1 MPNQLGIRSWMSAGL
16 VLAGCSA
23 LALAQASTHK
33 VGRQIDERLAV
44 TLEGNVH
51 PLARAEFDR
60 GLVSP
65 DIRLEQMV
73 LVLKTSASRQAELDA
88 MVEAQHDPQ
97 SPFYHRWLTPA
108 EYGARFGVSAQQMA
122 QVTGWLAG
130 HGFEVNE
137 IPVSNRLII
146 FSGSAGQVADT
157 FHTELHHYRVDG
169 VTHMANA
176 ESPQIPAALT
186 GVVEGIV
193 SLHDFRRT
201 PAMTRRRAVEGPAAV
216 REQPQYSSGSTH
228 YLFPADFAAIYN
240 LKPLYSEGTSG
251 AGTSIAIVG
260 RSNINLS
267 DVSAFRAESGLAANS
282 PAVILVGADPGLVS
296 GDQDESTLDVEWSGA
311 VAPSATV
318 KFVVGASTV
327 TSDGVDLS
335 AQYIVNHALAPVVS
349 TSYGSCEQQ
358 MGAAELAFY
367 NSLWEQAASQGMSS
381 FVASGD
387 SGAAGCSYGSSTSG
401 AATAVNGLCSST
413 YSTCVGGTQFNE
425 GSNSAAYWATANS
438 TGYGSA
444 LGYIPEVVWNESGS
458 SGGTGLWASGGG
470 VSLVYAQP
478 SWQQGVSGTSAANG
492 MRAVPDVA
500 LSAAGHDGYIIYEN
514 GSSWVISGTS
524 AAAPSFA
531 ALMALVVESQGGNAQ
546 GNANAGLYPL
556 LNSTH
561 NPFHNTP
568 SGNNSVPGVAGFTAS
583 GAPYNLATGLGSVD
597 GAVLVSSWGAGVRAD
612 FALTAS
618 ATSGTIVAGNAATFT
633 VSAAESGSAKNLI
646 TLTAQGPA
654 GVTISVAP
662 AYLVPGTTATV
673 TVSVGASVPAGTQNI
688 TLTGSDA
695 SGTQRMTFALTVTLP
710 PVLVLSANSSVVTVA
725 QGASNTA
732 GFSVS
737 TGGSFSGNV
746 SLSVSGLPAGM
757 TAQWSANPLTPA
769 SSDSTNQATLT
780 LTAANSAAV
789 AATQLVITAAGDGL
803 VSSQAVTLQV
813 QQAPGIQLT
822 VSPSALSVLS
832 RSTAT
837 VTVTA
842 TPVGGIAVS
851 ASAPDSPA
859 SQFTG
864 PPRGIRSP
872 LRNTPVLGLT
882 GASIRLLSGLPQ
894 GFTATWSAPAVNPSG
909 TIAWT
914 LTLTGSSTAASGSST
929 LNMAAQVTAAKTGAT
944 YTASLNVPITVMLT
958 TPAFRGT
965 KPLPLNEGTLRR
977 GAVSTLQS
985 ARSLQ

>member
-1 MPNQLGIRSWMSAGL
+1 MSAGL

-23 LALAQASTHK
+23 LALAQASTHS

-44 TLEGNVH
+44 TLEDNVH

-65 DIRLEQMV
+65 DTRLEQMV
-73 LVLKTSASRQAELDA
+73 LVLKPSADRQAELDA
-88 MVEAQHDPQ
+88 MAAAQHDLQ

-108 EYGARFGVSAQQMA
+108 EYGARFGVSAQEMA

-130 HGFEVNE
+130 HGFVVDE
-137 IPVSNRLII
+137 IPVSNRLIV
-146 FSGSAGQVADT
+146 FSGTAGQVADT
-157 FHTELHHYRVDG
+157 FHTELHHYQVG
-169 VTHMANA
+169 GAMHMANS
-176 ESPQIPAALT
+176 ENPQIPAALT
-186 GVVEGIV
+186 GVVEGLV

-201 PAMTRRRAVEGPAAV
+201 PAMTGRRALGAQVAA
-216 REQPQYSSGSTH
+216 RAQPEYSSGSTH

-311 VAPSATV
+311 VAPSASV
-318 KFVVGASTV
+318 KFVVGASTA

-387 SGAAGCSYGSSTSG
+387 SGAAGCSYGSSSG
-401 AATAVNGLCSST
+401 AATAVNGLCSSP

-425 GSNSAAYWATANS
+425 GSNYAAYWATTNS

-458 SGGTGLWASGGG
+458 SGGTELWASGGG
-470 VSLVYAQP
+470 ASQVYAQP
-478 SWQQGVSGTSAANG
+478 SWQQGISGTSAANG

-500 LSAAGHDGYIIYEN
+500 LSAAGHDGYIICEN

-531 ALMALVVESQGGNAQ
+531 ALMALVVESQGGSGQ

-556 LNSTH
+556 LNAAH
-561 NPFHNTP
+561 NPFHATP
-568 SGNNSVPGVAGFTAS
+568 SGNNSVSGVVGFTAS

-597 GAVLVSSWGAGVRAD
+597 GTVLVSSWGAGVSAD

-618 ATSGTIVAGNAATFT
+618 ATSGSVIAGNSATFT
-633 VSAAESGSAKNLI
+633 LSATESGPAKNAIALA
-646 TLTAQGPA
+646 AQGPA

-662 AYLVPGTTATV
+662 SSILPGKAATV
-673 TVSVGASVPAGTQNI
+673 TVSVGASVAAGTQNI
-688 TLTGSDA
+688 TMTGTDV

-710 PVLVLSANSSVVTVA
+710 PVLVLSANSSVITVA
-725 QGASNTA
+725 EGASNTI

-746 SLSVSGLPAGM
+746 SFSVSGLSAGV
-757 TAQWSANPLTPA
+757 TAQWSANPLTLA
-769 SSDSTNQATLT
+769 SSYSTNQATLT

-803 VSSQAVTLQV
+803 TSSQTVTLQV
-813 QQAPGIQLT
+813 QQAPGIQLA

-851 ASAPDSPA
+851 ASAPDSLA

-872 LRNTPVLGLT
+872 LRNTPVLGVT

-894 GFTATWSAPAVNPSG
+894 GFTATWSAPTVNASG

-929 LNMAAQVTAAKTGAT
+929 LNLAAQVTAARTGAT

-965 KPLPLNEGTLRR
+965 KPLLLNEGTLRR
-977 GAVSTLQS
+977 GAASTLQS
-985 ARSLQ
+985 ACSLQ